1 MKIQV
6 LGSGCPTC
14 KKMHDLVQ
22 AAAKEM
28 ELKDKIEYLGGPDGL
43 TKIVELGAMSSPVV
57 TVDDKIVLTGFTPDM
72 EKIKQA
78 LTVTDK

>member
-22 AAAKEM
+22 AAAKDMKLE
-28 ELKDKIEYLGGPDGL
+28 EKVEYLGGPEGL

-57 TVDDKIVLTGFTPDM
+57 TIDGKIVLAGFTPDM

>member
-22 AAAKEM
+22 TAAKEM
-28 ELKDKIEYLGGPDGL
+28 ELKDKIEYLGGPEGL
-43 TKIVELGAMSSPVV
+43 TKIVELGAMGSPVV
-57 TVDDKIVLTGFTPDM
+57 TVDGKIVLAGFTPDM